1 MLMTMKLR
9 RAKGFASPSWHS
21 VAVTRNLYRS
31 RLAWDGEVPSLGTF
45 FMRNSFLAVI
55 GALLLQHAAVG
66 QVQELPVVD
75 FQRYFPHLVAA
86 SEEIR
91 DQKSPQGLQ
100 WKFIT
105 VRDEQDK
112 LVWVT
117 LTRREG
123 QDRIARVFLAKG
135 PLEGSEATFRD
146 AVAKFSETENIKFE
160 IVDLRDVLSFDA
172 FTQRAASIGWGLQ
185 ALPK

>member
-1 MLMTMKLR
+1 
-9 RAKGFASPSWHS
+9 
-21 VAVTRNLYRS
+21 
-31 RLAWDGEVPSLGTF
+31 
-45 FMRNSFLAVI
+45 MRDLLLSIV
-55 GALLLQHAAVG
+55 GALLFQHGAYG
-66 QVQELPVVD
+66 QVQGLPVVD
-75 FQRYFPHLVAA
+75 FQRYFPHLVAV
-86 SEEIR
+86 SEEIQ

-100 WKFIT
+100 WKFIS

-123 QDRIARVFLAKG
+123 QDRIVRVFLAKG
-135 PLEGSEATFRD
+135 PLEGSETTFRGV
-146 AVAKFSETENIKFE
+146 VAKFSETEKIKFE
-160 IVDLRDVLSFDA
+160 IVDLRDVLSLDT